1 MLPFSKSRYSDLS
14 LMRHAHHWYRLTQP
28 YVIPPPALES
38 SHQLICTLP
47 QFVCQLSLR
56 FLSSRVEAEECN
68 MPETSRASLTFRAE
82 ITGGGVAEK
91 RGIKKKIH
99 MFLLSREH
107 VFIYLFEASLNHLG
121 QL

>member
-1 MLPFSKSRYSDLS
+1 MSTHP
-14 LMRHAHHWYRLTQP
+14 P

-38 SHQLICTLP
+38 SHQLICSLP

-68 MPETSRASLTFRAE
+68 VPETSRASLTFRAE

-91 RGIKKKIH
+91 RGRKKIKKN
-99 MFLLSREH
+99 
-107 VFIYLFEASLNHLG
+107 VFIYLFETSLNHLG